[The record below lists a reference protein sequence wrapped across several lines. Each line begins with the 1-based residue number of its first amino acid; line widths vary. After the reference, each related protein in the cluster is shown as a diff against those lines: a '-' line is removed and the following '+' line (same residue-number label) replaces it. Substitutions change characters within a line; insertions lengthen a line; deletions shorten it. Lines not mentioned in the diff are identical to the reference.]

1 MTLLQQRN
9 ATPLLVRTVTIF
21 KPLQFEPSFNTLFTA
36 STSAQLL
43 AAHGSIDGEGKKTL
57 KSA

>member
-1 MTLLQQRN
+1 M
-9 ATPLLVRTVTIF
+9 TIF